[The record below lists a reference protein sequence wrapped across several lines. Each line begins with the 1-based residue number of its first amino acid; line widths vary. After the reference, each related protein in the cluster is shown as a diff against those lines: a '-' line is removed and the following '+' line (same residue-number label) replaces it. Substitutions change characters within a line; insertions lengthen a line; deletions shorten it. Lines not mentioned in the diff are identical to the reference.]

1 MGEGRAFQTKGAKS
15 MKAGA
20 GRPRAVGLSEVS
32 AVWEGKIFKS
42 GLRSSRCGTAEMN
55 PTRNHEVSGSI
66 PGLAQWVKDPALP
79 SAVV

>member
-32 AVWEGKIFKS
+32 AVWEGKIF
-42 GLRSSRCGTAEMN
+42 
-55 PTRNHEVSGSI
+55 
-66 PGLAQWVKDPALP
+66 
-79 SAVV
+79 